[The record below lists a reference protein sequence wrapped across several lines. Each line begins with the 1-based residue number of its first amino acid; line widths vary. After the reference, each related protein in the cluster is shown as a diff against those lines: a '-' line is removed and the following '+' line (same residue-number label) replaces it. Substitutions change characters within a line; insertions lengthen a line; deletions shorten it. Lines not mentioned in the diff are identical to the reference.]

1 MTCAPLRATDIKS
14 QDATLLRLCFISIG
28 RPFDTWR
35 ARTKHVWTAAL
46 TTGHAGAEVG
56 AAAGSDVS
64 HRGGPPGFV
73 ALAADRRT
81 LRWADYTGND
91 MFNTLGNILSNGD
104 ASLLFIDFASGDTLR
119 LAGRASIDLADRS
132 LPGAQRVLA
141 FAIER
146 WAHARAALP
155 LAAAGP
161 PEYSPYNPRG
171 GAGGA
176 PACYARLVAVADAA
190 AGIKT
195 FTFAWPEPAARTG
208 RPEPFAYQAGMYA
221 SFDFVGIPG
230 AGGPLNR
237 TWTISSHPDESAA
250 TGTFSISVKRAGLVS
265 TYLHRRAAN
274 PCILT

>member
-1 MTCAPLRATDIKS
+1 MQRWV
-14 QDATLLRLCFISIG
+14 R
-28 RPFDTWR
+28 WR
-35 ARTKHVWTAAL
+35 AATFRTAA
-46 TTGHAGAEVG
+46 GRQGSGVPVYPKAYAGAEVG

-73 ALAADRRT
+73 ALAGDRRA

-91 MFNTLGNILSNGD
+91 MFNTLGNLLANGD
-104 ASLLFIDFASGDTLR
+104 ASLLFIDYATGDTLR
-119 LAGRASIDLADRS
+119 LNGRASIDLDDRS

-176 PACYARLVAVADAA
+176 PARYARLVAAADAA

-195 FTFAWPEPAARTG
+195 FTFAWPEVPTRQRPSWPPALTETRHQCQKVG
-208 RPEPFAYQAGMYA
+208 PYQAGA
-221 SFDFVGIPG
+221 QHTPS
-230 AGGPLNR
+230 
-237 TWTISSHPDESAA
+237 
-250 TGTFSISVKRAGLVS
+250 
-265 TYLHRRAAN
+265 
-274 PCILT
+274 